1 VIKAD
6 NIRSY
11 LHLGYLQKWLL
22 IAGSIG
28 VVAGAGAI
36 AFFEAIKWSTY
47 LFLGLGA
54 GFYPPGPLG
63 EGEPVVREIARRWMI
78 PVITTVGGLLSG
90 LIVYSFAPEA
100 EGHGTDAAIDA
111 FHNKGGIIRAR
122 VPLVKI
128 LASAITIGSG
138 GSAGREGPTA
148 QIAAGFGSLLGQAL
162 KLNVMDRRIALAAG
176 IGAGIGA
183 IFKAPLGGALLST
196 EILYLQGFEVE
207 ALVPSFIASLIGY
220 IIFAGYTGYVPVFG
234 QMAPSAVSLDPYNLL
249 YYAVLGVLCGLVG
262 LLYPKTF
269 YGTRDLFKKL
279 HMPNWL
285 KPALGGLLVGIM
297 GLFLPQ
303 VLGMGYGWLQMS
315 MLNNP
320 LPLALVAGLVLA
332 KILATSLSIGSGG
345 SGGVFAPGLFIGG
358 MLGTA
363 WWQALHGAVP
373 NLPASPEPFIVVGM
387 MALFGAVARAPLA
400 VMFMVGEMT
409 GGYALLVPAMIAVGL
424 AYILVGHNTIYESQ
438 VPTPADSPAHRLDY
452 YFPMLRKTRV
462 KDVMDTEPPFVTP
475 QTSVAQA
482 REVIFNKKVKGL
494 LVVSPANDRRLVG
507 VITRED
513 ILRIPEEDR
522 TRVATGDV
530 MTPSPIVISPGET
543 LDTALTL
550 MSDHDIGLLP
560 VMTGNTLVGEVT
572 RRMVTRTFMLAVNRM
587 NQKTETRSA
596 EEPAGRTSGAGT

>member
-1 VIKAD
+1 MAKVKLHT
-6 NIRSY
+6 S
-11 LHLGYLQKWLL
+11 LHLGYMQKWLL

-28 VVAGAGAI
+28 VVAGLGAI
-36 AFFEAIKWSTY
+36 VFFEAIKWSTY

-54 GFYPPGPLG
+54 GYYPPGPLG
-63 EGEPVVREIARRWMI
+63 EGQPVVREIARRWMI
-78 PVITTVGGLLSG
+78 PVVTTLGGLLSG
-90 LIVYSFAPEA
+90 LIVFNLAPEA

-111 FHNKGGIIRAR
+111 FHNKGGLIRAR

-128 LASAITIGSG
+128 VASAITIGSG

-148 QIAAGFGSLLGQAL
+148 QIAAGFGSLLGQVL
-162 KLNVMDRRIALAAG
+162 RLNVMDRRIAMAAG

-220 IIFAGYTGYVPVFG
+220 VIFASYTGYVPVFG
-234 QMAPSAVSLDPYNLL
+234 QMAQNLALNLDPWNLL
-249 YYAVLGVLCGLVG
+249 YYALLGVLCGLVG
-262 LLYPKTF
+262 ILYPKTF
-269 YGTRDLFKKL
+269 YATRDFFKK
-279 HMPNWL
+279 MNVPKWL

-303 VLGMGYGWLQMS
+303 VLGMGYGWLQLG

-363 WWQALHGAVP
+363 WWQALHGVVP

-409 GGYALLVPAMIAVGL
+409 GGYGLLVPAMIAVGL
-424 AYILVGHNTIYESQ
+424 AYVLVGQNTIYESQ

-452 YFPMLRKTRV
+452 YFPVLRETRV
-462 KDVMDTEPPFVTP
+462 KDVMNTSPPFVTP
-475 QTSVAQA
+475 ATPLSEA
-482 REVIFNKKVKGL
+482 REIIFNKKVKGL
-494 LVVSPANDRRLVG
+494 LVVSPEGGERLVG

-513 ILRIPEEDR
+513 IIRIPEEQR
-522 TRVATGDV
+522 AQMTTGEV
-530 MTPSPIVISPGET
+530 MSDSPIVIAPGET
-543 LDTALTL
+543 LDEALTL

-560 VMTGNTLVGEVT
+560 VMEVNKLVGVVT
-572 RRMVTRTFMLAVNRM
+572 RRTIVRRFILATRQLGENANSRLAG
-587 NQKTETRSA
+587 E
-596 EEPAGRTSGAGT
+596 